1 METLTLG
8 VDGMHC
14 AGCVGKLEK
23 ALKAVSGVQSAS
35 VSLGARSATVTHD
48 PALVGADSLA
58 RAIDGAGYVVRPG
71 TVVSAGAPAAIGT
84 GGASTGKPKGGCGC
98 GCG

>member
-1 METLTLG
+1 METLTFG

-23 ALKAVSGVQSAS
+23 ALKAVAGVQSAT
-35 VSLGARSATVTHD
+35 VSLGARTATVTHD
-48 PALVGADSLA
+48 PALAGADSLA
-58 RAIDGAGYVVRPG
+58 RAIDGAGYAVRSG
-71 TVVSAGAPAAIGT
+71 TVVSAGAP
-84 GGASTGKPKGGCGC
+84 ASTGKPKGGCGC